1 MFELPTGVFPLFAI
15 TLGIPDQQNEVKP
28 RLPVTAV
35 LHENNY
41 NSAKYEVLLPE
52 YDQTMEDYYKSR
64 GSNQKTANWTKSMAE
79 VLETPR
85 RPHMAE
91 FLASKGFTLK

>member
-1 MFELPTGVFPLFAI
+1 M
-15 TLGIPDQQNEVKP
+15 KP

-64 GSNQKTANWTKSMAE
+64 GSNQKAANWTRQMAE
-79 VLETPR
+79 YLENPR

-91 FLASKGFTLK
+91 FLASKGFHFK